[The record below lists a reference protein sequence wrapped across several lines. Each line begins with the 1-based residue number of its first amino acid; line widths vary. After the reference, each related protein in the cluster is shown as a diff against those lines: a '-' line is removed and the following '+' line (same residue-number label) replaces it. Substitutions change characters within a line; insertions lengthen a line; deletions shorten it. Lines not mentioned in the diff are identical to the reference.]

1 MSLVVA
7 CRGLSYVAPAT
18 TKLQAKR
25 MEIMKVYSEIG
36 SLKNVVMEKRQKIDE
51 THRHWYELAVNLT
64 KSIGTSPSTPRIC
77 SNQTMRA
84 NPPSQSTEE
93 YCRIIISSPF
103 LDHLIS
109 QLDLRFS
116 PDKIE
121 IMKKGFLSVP
131 FYMTEIIQAS
141 DDVELWKKEVSVFV
155 ERYEDDLTLFHNT
168 DTELDIWHTY
178 WSSKSPKSLPKKLSE
193 TLEVIY
199 PMQTTFP
206 TICVLLQILATIP
219 ITMCICERC
228 ISRLRFLKTYLRSKM
243 TQERLN
249 GWLC

>member
-7 CRGLSYVAPAT
+7 RRGLSLCST
-18 TKLQAKR
+18 CHNK
-25 MEIMKVYSEIG
+25 MDIMKAYSEIA

-51 THRHWYELAVNLT
+51 THRHWCEQAVNLA
-64 KSIGTSPSTPRIC
+64 KSVGTSPLTPRIC

-93 YCRIIISSPF
+93 YYRITISSLL

-109 QLDLRFS
+109 QLDIRFS
-116 PDKIE
+116 PNKIE
-121 IMKKGFLSVP
+121 IMKKGFLLVP
-131 FYMTEIIQAS
+131 FYMTGIIQAS
-141 DDVELWKKEVSVFV
+141 GDVELWKKEVSVFV
-155 ERYEDDLTLFHNT
+155 ERYEDDLTPFRNT

-193 TLEVIY
+193 TLEVIH

-206 TICVLLQILATIP
+206 TIYVFLQILATVP
-219 ITMCICERC
+219 ITTCTCERY
-228 ISRLRFLKTYLRSKM
+228 ISRLRFLKT
-243 TQERLN
+243 
-249 GWLC
+249 